1 MITFDIDYYNK
12 DTFLLS
18 RNVSASTK
26 AWKGNGKA
34 VETRENERA
43 TELESVCE
51 REIERVG
58 VCVCERERER
68 ETWVPLI

>member
-43 TELESVCE
+43 TELESVCVCE
-51 REIERVG
+51 REIERERLG
-58 VCVCERERER
+58 RERER
-68 ETWVPLI
+68 AHRE

>member
-43 TELESVCE
+43 TELESVCVCE
-51 REIERVG
+51 REIERV
-58 VCVCERERER
+58 CV
-68 ETWVPLI
+68 